1 MNKSDFLIFY
11 LSILALIVMAH
22 TNSNALFWMLAA
34 FSTICYYRLFFRD
47 ELEML
52 VVALMIILYLSLNFP
67 LANL

>member
-1 MNKSDFLIFY
+1 MNKNDFLIFY
-11 LSILALIVMAH
+11 LSILVVIVMAH

-34 FSTICYYRLFFRD
+34 FSAICHYRLFFRD
-47 ELEML
+47 ELAML